1 MGLKGKPVAEPTAA
15 SCPQRTDR
23 DVEYVLRTS
32 GIVLALLLTW
42 SMSVAGA
49 EPPKIGDPAP
59 EIHGKPW
66 INSQSLTLTDLRGK
80 VALVE
85 FWTYG

>member
-1 MGLKGKPVAEPTAA
+1 
-15 SCPQRTDR
+15 
-23 DVEYVLRTS
+23 
-32 GIVLALLLTW
+32 
-42 SMSVAGA
+42 MSVAGA

-66 INSQSLTLTDLRGK
+66 INSQSLTLTDLRGE

>member
-1 MGLKGKPVAEPTAA
+1 MGLKSKSVAEPTAA
-15 SCPQRTDR
+15 SCPKRPNR

-32 GIVLALLLTW
+32 GIVLAFLLAW
-42 SMSVAGA
+42 SMNAAGA

-59 EIHGKPW
+59 EINGKPW
-66 INSQSLTLTDLRGK
+66 INSQSLALTDLRGK
-80 VALVE
+80 VILVE